1 MSTIS
6 LRRMALGTFIGAATI
21 FASSAGSMAEEVLLR
36 MEHFLPAQANVPKL
50 ILEPWAKAVEQ
61 DSDERIK
68 VEIYPAMQLGG
79 TPPELI
85 NQVRDGVID
94 VTWYVIGYK
103 PGLFPSSEVFEQPF
117 IMENAEA
124 TSRAFWRLF
133 EKDMKDTEFKDFKI
147 LGTWVHGPGIFHSD
161 EPIESVDDLAG
172 MKIRGG
178 SRTINNLLTELGA
191 EPVGLPV
198 PAVSE
203 ALSKGVI
210 NGTTIP
216 WEVVPAIKV
225 SELVKNHTEFGTPA
239 LYTLTFVLAMNK
251 DKYESLPD
259 DLKKVIDD
267 NSGIE
272 FSGFAGRTQAGAD
285 GPSREQAVEMGN
297 NIIVLEGDALQ
308 GFKDAAEPVVEAWTE
323 DVSSEGIDGKA
334 LLEEA
339 KMLIKEENDWLKEG
353 NSSVGPLDDGASD
366 AGAEAKEETAN

>member
-1 MSTIS
+1 MSTFS
-6 LRRMALGTFIGAATI
+6 LRRLALGTVLGAAAA
-21 FASSAGSMAEEVLLR
+21 FVSPASSMAEEVLLR
-36 MEHFLPAQANVPKL
+36 MQHFLPAQANVPRL

-61 DSDERIK
+61 ESDDRIK
-68 VEIYPAMQLGG
+68 IDIYPAMQLGG

-94 VTWYVIGYK
+94 ITWYVIGYK

-133 EKDMKDTEFKDFKI
+133 EKDMKDTEFEDFKI

-178 SRTINNLLTELGA
+178 SRTINAFLDELGA

-198 PAVSE
+198 PAISE

-210 NGTTIP
+210 NGATIP
-216 WEVVPAIKV
+216 WEVVPALKV

-285 GPSREQAVEMGN
+285 GPSRERAVEMGN
-297 NIIVLEGDALQ
+297 NVMVLEGDALQ
-308 GFKDAAEPVVEAWTE
+308 GFKDAAKPVVEAWTA
-323 DVSSEGIDGKA
+323 DIDSKGIDGKA

-339 KMLIKEENDWLKEG
+339 KTFIREENDWLAEG
-353 NSSVGPLDDGASD
+353 NSSVGPFDEAPSD
-366 AGAEAKEETAN
+366 AGSDTKTAN

>member
-1 MSTIS
+1 MSTFS
-6 LRRMALGTFIGAATI
+6 LRRLALGTVLGAAAA
-21 FASSAGSMAEEVLLR
+21 FVSPASSMAEEVLLR
-36 MEHFLPAQANVPKL
+36 MQHFLPAQANVPRL

-61 DSDERIK
+61 ESDDRIK
-68 VEIYPAMQLGG
+68 IDIYPAMQLGG

-94 VTWYVIGYK
+94 ITWYVIGYK

-178 SRTINNLLTELGA
+178 SRTINAFLDELGA

-198 PAVSE
+198 PAISE

-210 NGTTIP
+210 NGATIP
-216 WEVVPAIKV
+216 WEVVPALKV

-285 GPSREQAVEMGN
+285 GPSRERAVEMGN
-297 NIIVLEGDALQ
+297 NVMVLEGDALQ
-308 GFKDAAEPVVEAWTE
+308 GFKDAAKPVVEAWTA
-323 DVSSEGIDGKA
+323 DIDSKGIDGKA
-334 LLEEA
+334 LLDEA
-339 KMLIKEENDWLKEG
+339 KTFIREENDWLAEG
-353 NSSVGPLDDGASD
+353 NSSVGPLDEAPSD
-366 AGAEAKEETAN
+366 AGSDTKTAN

>member
-1 MSTIS
+1 MSTFS
-6 LRRMALGTFIGAATI
+6 LRRLALGTVLGAAAAFVSPAT
-21 FASSAGSMAEEVLLR
+21 SSMAEEVLLR
-36 MEHFLPAQANVPKL
+36 MQHFLPAQANVPRL

-61 DSDERIK
+61 ESDDRIK
-68 VEIYPAMQLGG
+68 IDIYPAMQLGG

-94 VTWYVIGYK
+94 ITWYVIGYK

-178 SRTINNLLTELGA
+178 SRTINAFLDELGA

-198 PAVSE
+198 PAISE

-210 NGTTIP
+210 NGATIP
-216 WEVVPAIKV
+216 WEVVPALKV

-285 GPSREQAVEMGN
+285 GPSRERAVEMGN
-297 NIIVLEGDALQ
+297 NVMVLEGDALQ
-308 GFKDAAEPVVEAWTE
+308 GFKDAAKPVVEAWTA
-323 DVSSEGIDGKA
+323 DIDSKGIDGKA

-339 KMLIKEENDWLKEG
+339 KTFIREENDWLAEG
-353 NSSVGPLDDGASD
+353 NSSVGPLDEAPSD
-366 AGAEAKEETAN
+366 AGSDTKTAN